1 MKGLEMKA
9 EGQNRKDLHF
19 DRVCTYIDLDAIKKN
34 LRELHAHMPEG
45 AKLAA
50 VLKADGY
57 GHGSVAI
64 ARELEQEEFIW
75 GYALA
80 VAEEAFQLRAAGIQK
95 PILMLGYTFSD
106 CYEALIRQDIRPAV
120 FSMEMAEELSKAAVR
135 VGKSVKIHIK
145 VDTGMG
151 RIGIFPGEDGVAFVD
166 AVSKMEGLEIEGIF
180 THFAKADEADKTD
193 TFRQAARFT
202 EFISRIEE
210 QLGIMI
216 PIKHCSNSAGILELP
231 ELCMD
236 MARVGIAMYGMSPS
250 DEVRVDEVPLTPALS
265 WKSRVAFVKEIGAGS
280 SVSYGGLFTAQETML
295 VATIPVGYADG
306 YPRSL
311 TGKGS
316 VLIHGRRCPILGRIC
331 MDQFMADVS
340 QIPNV
345 KVGDEVILLGKEKE
359 EQITAEELG
368 ALSGRFNY
376 ELVCDINKRIPR
388 VYLKDGKPAAYK
400 DDLCGCG
407 VVDIISD

>member
-1 MKGLEMKA
+1 MKLE
-9 EGQNRKDLHF
+9 DLHF
-19 DRVCTYIDLDAIKKN
+19 ERVCAYIDLDAIKHN
-34 LRELHAHMPEG
+34 LRGMYAKMPEG

-64 ARELEQEEFIW
+64 ARELEREDFIW

-80 VAEEAFQLRAAGIQK
+80 VAEEAYQLREAGIKK
-95 PILMLGYTFSD
+95 PILMLGYTFPY
-106 CYEALIRQDIRPAV
+106 CYDELIRQDIRPSV
-120 FSMEMAEELSKAAVR
+120 FSMEMAKELSEAACR
-135 VGKSVKIHIK
+135 VGKTVKIHIK

-151 RIGIFPGEDGVAFVD
+151 RIGILPGEEGVAFVD

-202 EFISRIEE
+202 ELIGRIEQ
-210 QLGIMI
+210 QLKLEI
-216 PIKHCSNSAGILELP
+216 PLKHCSNSAAVLELP
-231 ELCMD
+231 ELGMD
-236 MARVGIAMYGMSPS
+236 MGRAGISMYGMLPS
-250 DEVRVDEVPLTPALS
+250 EEVCADAVSLKAALS
-265 WKSRVAFVKEIGAGS
+265 WKSHIAFVKELEAGA
-280 SVSYGGLFTAQETML
+280 SVSYGGLFTAERNMP

-311 TGKGS
+311 TGRGS
-316 VLIHGRRCPILGRIC
+316 VLIRGKRCPILGRIC
-331 MDQFMADVS
+331 MDQFMIDISAVPDA
-340 QIPNV
+340 
-345 KVGDEVILLGKEKE
+345 KVGEEVVLLGGD
-359 EQITAEELG
+359 QGDRITAEELG

-388 VYLKDGKPAAYK
+388 VYLKNGKPVAYK

-407 VVDIISD
+407 VVDIEDD

>member
-1 MKGLEMKA
+1 MKI
-9 EGQNRKDLHF
+9 EGQNWNDLHF
-19 DRVCTYIDLDAIKKN
+19 DRVCAYIDLDAIKKN
-34 LRELHAHMPEG
+34 LRGIHAHMPDG

-80 VAEEAFQLRAAGIQK
+80 VAEEAFQLREAGIQK

-106 CYEALIRQDIRPAV
+106 CYEELIRQEIRPAV
-120 FSMEMAEELSKAAVR
+120 FSIEMAKELSKAAVR
-135 VGKSVKIHIK
+135 VGKKVKVHIK

-193 TFRQAARFT
+193 SLRQAARFT
-202 EFISRIEE
+202 EFIGRIEE
-210 QLGIMI
+210 QLGIVV
-216 PIKHCSNSAGILELP
+216 PIKHCSNSAAILELP
-231 ELCMD
+231 EFCMD
-236 MARVGIAMYGMSPS
+236 MARVGIAMYGMPPS
-250 DEVRVDEVPLTPALS
+250 DEVQIEEAALTPALS
-265 WKSRVAFVKEIGAGS
+265 WKSHIVFMKEIEAGS
-280 SVSYGGLFTAQETML
+280 SVSYGGLFTARETML

-331 MDQFMADVS
+331 MDQFMVDVS
-340 QIPNV
+340 KIPDV
-345 KVGDEVILLGKEKE
+345 KVGDEVILLGKDNG

-388 VYLKDGKPAAYK
+388 VYLKNGKPAAYK

-407 VVDIISD
+407 VVDIVSD

>member
-1 MKGLEMKA
+1 MEAKM
-9 EGQNRKDLHF
+9 NDLHF
-19 DRVCTYIDLDAIKKN
+19 DRVCAYIDLDAIQKN
-34 LRELHAHMPEG
+34 LREIHAHIPKS

-80 VAEEAFQLRAAGIQK
+80 VAEEAFQLREAGIKK
-95 PILMLGYTFSD
+95 PILMLGYTFPD
-106 CYEALIRQDIRPAV
+106 CYEELVRQDIRPAV
-120 FSMEMAEELSKAAVR
+120 FSVEMAEELSKAACH
-135 VGKSVKIHIK
+135 VGKTVKVHVK

-151 RIGIFPGEDGVAFVD
+151 RIGIFPGDEGVAFID
-166 AVSKMEGLEIEGIF
+166 AVSKMDGLEIEGIF
-180 THFAKADEADKTD
+180 THFAKADEADKSD
-193 TFRQAARFT
+193 TLRQEARFT
-202 EFISRIEE
+202 EFIGRIEQ
-210 QLGIMI
+210 QLLLDI
-216 PIKHCSNSAGILELP
+216 PIKHCSNSAGILDLP
-231 ELCMD
+231 QFCMD
-236 MARVGIAMYGMSPS
+236 MARVGIAMYGMPPS
-250 DEVRVDEVPLTPALS
+250 DEVCTDVVALKPALS
-265 WKSRVAFVKEIGAGS
+265 WKSHIAFIKKLEAGS
-280 SVSYGGLFTAQETML
+280 SVSYGGLFTAQKTML

-311 TGKGS
+311 TGKGR
-316 VLIHGRRCPILGRIC
+316 VLIHGKRCPILGRIC
-331 MDQFMADVS
+331 MDQFMVDVS
-340 QIPNV
+340 EV
-345 KVGDEVILLGKEKE
+345 SDARVGDEVVLLGEDRG

-388 VYLKDGKPAAYK
+388 VYLKNGKPVAYK

-407 VVDIISD
+407 VVDIVTD